1 MTSELTL
8 FVNPTAGRGR
18 GAHAARPAARALRD
32 AGFSVRT
39 VLGHTADDALRRA
52 REAVAAGTGALV
64 VVGGDGMISL
74 ALRAVAGTRTPL
86 GIIPAGTGNDFA
98 RALGLPLRDP
108 AAAAQVTARIL
119 RTTGARSIDLGRIGT
134 VGNPTGAGD
143 LAGDATEDPTREVAG
158 DRAGNPDGNPAGDAA
173 GDLAGGSATGRWYAT
188 VLASGFDSR
197 VNDRGNRMRLPA
209 GRFTYDLAILAEL
222 AGFRP
227 VPYRLTLDDGQVVE
241 TDATLVAVG
250 NGSSYGGG
258 MRICA
263 DARLDDGLLDV
274 TVVGDCD
281 RRTLLKVFP
290 RVYKG
295 THLSHPKVTTYRVR
309 SLTLEAP
316 DTTGYADGEPLGRL
330 PLTVSCV
337 PGALRVLAPAPGE
350 EPGAGPSTSPR

>member
-1 MTSELTL
+1 MTSEITL

-18 GAHAARPAARALRD
+18 GAHAAGTAARALRD

-39 VLGHTADDALRRA
+39 ALGHDADDALRRA
-52 REAVAAGTGALV
+52 REAVASGTGALV
-64 VVGGDGMISL
+64 AVGGDGMISL
-74 ALRAVAGTRTPL
+74 ALRAVAGTLTPL
-86 GIIPAGTGNDFA
+86 GVIPAGTGNDFA

-108 AAAAQVTARIL
+108 AAAARVAARIL
-119 RTTGARSIDLGRIGT
+119 GTTGGRSIDLGRVGT
-134 VGNPTGAGD
+134 GTGGAGPSG
-143 LAGDATEDPTREVAG
+143 APAEDT
-158 DRAGNPDGNPAGDAA
+158 AA
-173 GDLAGGSATGRWYAT
+173 GLPGGPVNGRWYGT

-197 VNDRGNRMRLPA
+197 VNDRGNRMRIPA

-222 AGFRP
+222 AGLRP
-227 VPYRLTLDDGQVVE
+227 VPYRLVLDDGQVVE

-250 NGSSYGGG
+250 NGGSYGGG

-330 PLTVSCV
+330 PLTVTCV
-337 PGALRVLAPAPGE
+337 PGALRVLAPAPAE
-350 EPGAGPSTSPR
+350 DPGAGPSTSPR